1 MLVKGAAYQ
10 SQQKALA
17 HTVKLKPFPWQRTC
31 STWCSFLPPE
41 VSDKFSS
48 PERFILSTLFHIT
61 VHEKLD
67 LKAWSGSP
75 LGCSKGF
82 TLREPLL
89 KFYYAFIPF
98 ACNSVHIHSLS
109 AVLLWHFKLWY
120 MTNPHDVQPCLK
132 KRGGLLS
139 GCSIIRPSIR
149 PPSLE
154 PVHTLVISKP
164 TGIMT
169 FVSLWPTSVLHTHTR
184 DSAQA
189 TAV

>member
-1 MLVKGAAYQ
+1 MQ
-10 SQQKALA
+10 
-17 HTVKLKPFPWQRTC
+17 
-31 STWCSFLPPE
+31 
-41 VSDKFSS
+41 FSS
-48 PERFILSTLFHIT
+48 TRSLRQVQFTRKVHSEHFIPHHSAWK
-61 VHEKLD
+61 VG